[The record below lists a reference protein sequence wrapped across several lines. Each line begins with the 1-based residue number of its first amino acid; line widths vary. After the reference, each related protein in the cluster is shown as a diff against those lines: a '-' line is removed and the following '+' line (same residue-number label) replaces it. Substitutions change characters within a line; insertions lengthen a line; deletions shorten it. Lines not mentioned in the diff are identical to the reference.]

1 MRKAIDWLLLAL
13 GVVLFAVGFWWMW
26 AGWDIVQVER
36 GWAAVIAG
44 SVLLTGGVV
53 TTAIAWA
60 VMSLRG
66 KVVVTA
72 SAPDREAPGPGADL
86 IEPAQAPEVA
96 GGEPPGVTAAPDLEI
111 DEATLVAVE
120 TFGVEESDS
129 REDAEPSAK
138 RPSID
143 DLLHANSPAPIA
155 HRDEAHDAE
164 PGQDAPPEP
173 ARPRREPFFR
183 LSRRHAPT
191 PPVESEPPAKL
202 AHEEQD
208 DWLDQTALTLDA
220 AMEQAAEAPAS
231 SSPFAED
238 TLEPPVQP
246 SAEPS
251 KAAAVVGRYS
261 SGDTNYIMFNDGS
274 IEAQTPDGVMRF
286 SSLVELRR
294 FVEQRK

>member
-26 AGWDIVQVER
+26 TGWDIVQAER

-60 VMSLRG
+60 AMSLRD
-66 KVVVTA
+66 KVIVTA
-72 SAPDREAPGPGADL
+72 SAPDREAPGAAVES
-86 IEPAQAPEVA
+86 IEPAPASEVA
-96 GGEPPGVTAAPDLEI
+96 AAEPPGAMAEPDLEM

-120 TFGVEESDS
+120 TFGGEEAES
-129 REDAEPSAK
+129 REDAEPSPK

-143 DLLHANSPAPIA
+143 DLLHAHSPAPLA
-155 HRDEAHDAE
+155 HRDEAHDS
-164 PGQDAPPEP
+164 EP
-173 ARPRREPFFR
+173 AQDEPPAPAITRREPFFS
-183 LSRRHAPT
+183 LSRRDAPART
-191 PPVESEPPAKL
+191 VEPEPPAKQ
-202 AHEEQD
+202 AQEEQD
-208 DWLDQTALTLDA
+208 DWLEQTALTLGA
-220 AMEQAAEAPAS
+220 AMEQAAEAPAAP
-231 SSPFAED
+231 SPLTEN
-238 TLEPPVQP
+238 TPEPPVQP
-246 SAEPS
+246 AAEPS
-251 KAAAVVGRYS
+251 KAAAIVGRYS
-261 SGDTNYIMFNDGS
+261 SGDTNYIMFSDGS